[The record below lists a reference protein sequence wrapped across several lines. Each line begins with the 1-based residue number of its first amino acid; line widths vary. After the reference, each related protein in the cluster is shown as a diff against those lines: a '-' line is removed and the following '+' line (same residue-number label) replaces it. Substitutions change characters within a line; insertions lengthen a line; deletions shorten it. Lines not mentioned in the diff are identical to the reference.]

1 MTPTMAP
8 ATGKAQPARAISA
21 PGIANL
27 PGRGSRVE
35 KSKAA
40 ATSATSCLGEMTADV
55 ARSCMRPPTAL
66 YCDLRQLGATLPVR
80 PRLQQESRLLQRTAS
95 MTMRPPLAHESEDLF
110 SSLDKLR
117 AGCLAL
123 PPPDADAAALAA
135 KRQSQLTQP
144 PGSLRRL

>member
-1 MTPTMAP
+1 RRPGDTPRGGAALDARPRRGGGRGAGPPRRGGKKPRRDRPPTRAT

-21 PGIANL
+21 PVIADA

-55 ARSCMRPPTAL
+55 ARSCMRPPSATAL

-80 PRLQQESRLLQRTAS
+80 PRLQQES
-95 MTMRPPLAHESEDLF
+95 
-110 SSLDKLR
+110 
-117 AGCLAL
+117 
-123 PPPDADAAALAA
+123 
-135 KRQSQLTQP
+135 
-144 PGSLRRL
+144 